1 MFIYLFIYLSIYLFI
16 YLSIYLG
23 IVNSVPCTATWRCT
37 AVHISIYLFR
47 CCLLCTVYCDLE
59 VYCCTYIYL
68 SRCCLLCTVYCD
80 LEVYCCTYIYL
91 SRCCLLCTVYCD
103 LEVYCC
109 SETMLVMI
117 WRWSGLKGGSTLF
130 LKGIFSENFFSVFGL
145 FSNVDKI
152 NI

>member
-1 MFIYLFIYLSIYLFI
+1 MCVYPLQSTVTMWCTAVNISIISIYLSIYISI

-23 IVNSVPCTATWRCT
+23 VVYSVPCTASRKCT
-37 AVHISIYLFR
+37 DVHISIYLSI
-47 CCLLCTVYCDLE
+47 YISI
-59 VYCCTYIYL
+59 YISIYL
-68 SRCCLLCTVYCD
+68 FRYC
-80 LEVYCCTYIYL
+80 E
-91 SRCCLLCTVYCD
+91 LCTVYCD